1 MFCSTH
7 LTVVESHAN
16 PGQKYVQS
24 VDVATVVG
32 DWCSVNNDQQNLGN
46 VSEVGVSI
54 EASRIVGV
62 QVTQLMAVR

>member
-1 MFCSTH
+1 M
-7 LTVVESHAN
+7 
-16 PGQKYVQS
+16 
-24 VDVATVVG
+24 
-32 DWCSVNNDQQNLGN
+32 NNDQQNLGN